1 MTIDSPP
8 PDSGLDALRS
18 RLPQTASVLQ
28 HGAERGLHTAGQ
40 LYLSLHGEIIVNA
53 AWGEAQPGVPMT
65 PDTINL
71 WLSAGKPLTAAAFAR
86 CWEAGQVR
94 LDDPVASVIPEFARS
109 GKEAVTFRHLLTHTA
124 GLRHVE
130 TGWPDLP
137 WDETIARIC
146 ASPLDPDAFPGRTAG
161 YHTQSSWFLLGETLQ
176 RLAGETFTELLRNV
190 ILIPAGLT
198 ETRAAIA
205 TEEYAEIAP
214 RLGWL
219 YERDRG
225 TLRLLDWHTPE
236 RCAAPAPGSNLRG
249 PIRDLGRFYEM
260 LHREGQGPAE
270 RVLSPQTV
278 AALTARHRVGELD
291 LTLGHVV
298 DFGLGVIL
306 DSNRYGADTVPY
318 GYGRYCSP
326 RTFGHGGA
334 QSSQGFCDPERG
346 LVVAWLFNG
355 RAGEGLH
362 NRRTRA
368 VNEAIYQDL
377 GLADAG

>member
-1 MTIDSPP
+1 MEP
-8 PDSGLDALRS
+8 LRS
-18 RLPQTASVLQ
+18 QLPQTASVLQ
-28 HGAERGLHTAGQ
+28 HGSERGLHTAGQ
-40 LYLSLHGEIIVNA
+40 LYLSLHGQTVIDA

-86 CWEAGQVR
+86 LWESGRVR
-94 LDDPVASVIPEFARS
+94 LDDPVASVIPEFAS
-109 GKEAVTFRHLLTHTA
+109 LGKDAVTFRHLLTHTA

-130 TGWPDLP
+130 TGWPDVS
-137 WDETIARIC
+137 WDATIARIC
-146 ASPLDPDAFPGRTAG
+146 AAPLDPDAIPGRTAG
-161 YHTQSSWFLLGETLQ
+161 YHTQSSWFLLGEALQ
-176 RLAGETFTELLRNV
+176 RLTGQPFEQALAD
-190 ILIPAGLT
+190 LIFRSTGLT
-198 ETRAAIA
+198 DTRAAISSV
-205 TEEYAEIAP
+205 EYPAQEP
-214 RLGWL
+214 HLGWL

-225 TLRLLDWHTPE
+225 TLRLLDWHAPA

-260 LHREGQGPAE
+260 LLREGQGPTE

-291 LTLGHVV
+291 QTLGHVV

-318 GYGRYCSP
+318 GYGRFCSP

-334 QSSQGFCDPERG
+334 QCSQGFCDPERG

-377 GLADAG
+377 GLADAV